1 MKEQTTI
8 IIDRQLRGGERM
20 RKVIGW
26 SLFLYG
32 CFTLFI
38 YWYLFGL
45 NHEII
50 PEVYKGTSADPQT
63 FMNAK
68 ELTLSQEYS
77 RVKNLLFFLSVP
89 FDWIVL
95 LFVLVLGVSKRFET
109 WAKETV
115 KIRALQ
121 IAIYLFYLSLLTT
134 VLSLPLK
141 WIGRKVSVDYGISTQ
156 TTASWMKENVI
167 DFWVNFL
174 LMFIVVS
181 VLLWLIR
188 KYPKRW
194 WLFGW
199 ALSVPFTIFLTFIQP
214 AVIDPLYNDFT
225 TLQNKELEKK
235 ILTLADEADIPAEHV
250 YEVNM
255 SEKTNS
261 LNAYVTGIGS
271 NSRIVLWDTTLQQL
285 KDKEIIFIMAHEMGH
300 YVMKHIYI
308 GVGMYIL
315 ITFIGMYMISRIV
328 HTCIRKWGDTLHI
341 PKAASLSVLPLFF
354 LVSSMLSFAASPV
367 ENYVSRIEERAADQY
382 ALEMTD
388 NGKAGVK
395 TFQYLSKTS
404 LSQVNPPPLVKFFL
418 YTHPPIFERIITFEE
433 YERGEK

>member
-1 MKEQTTI
+1 M
-8 IIDRQLRGGERM
+8 
-20 RKVIGW
+20 
-26 SLFLYG
+26 
-32 CFTLFI
+32 

-50 PEVYKGTSADPQT
+50 PEMYKGTSADPQT

-77 RVKNLLFFLSVP
+77 RVKYLLFFLGVP
-89 FDWIVL
+89 FEWLVL

-115 KIRALQ
+115 KIRTIQ

-134 VLSLPLK
+134 VLSLPLQ

-156 TTASWMKENVI
+156 TTANWMKENVI
-167 DFWVNFL
+167 DFWVNYL

-181 VLLWLIR
+181 VLLWLIQ

-199 ALSVPFTIFLTFIQP
+199 ALSVPFTLFITFIQP
-214 AVIDPLYNDFT
+214 VVIAPLYDDFSPI
-225 TLQNKELEKK
+225 QNKELEKQ
-235 ILTLADEADIPAEHV
+235 ILALADEANVPTAHV
-250 YEVNM
+250 YEVDM

-261 LNAYVTGIGS
+261 LNAYVTGIGL
-271 NSRIVLWDTTLQQL
+271 NARIVLWSTTLEQL
-285 KDKEIIFIMAHEMGH
+285 KDKEILFIMAHEIGH
-300 YVMKHIYI
+300 YVMKHVYI
-308 GVGMYIL
+308 GVGMYIVM
-315 ITFIGMYMISRIV
+315 TFVGMYVISRIV
-328 HTCIRKWGDTLHI
+328 HMCIRKWGDTLHI
-341 PKAASLSVLPLFF
+341 SKAASFSVLPLFF
-354 LVSSMLSFAASPV
+354 LVSSMLSFFVSPA
-367 ENYVSRIEERAADQY
+367 ENYISRMEERAADQY
-382 ALEMTD
+382 ALEMTN
-388 NGKAGVK
+388 NGESGVE

-418 YTHPPIFERIITFEE
+418 YTHPPIFERIVTFEE
-433 YERGEK
+433 YEREKQ

>member
-1 MKEQTTI
+1 MRRKI
-8 IIDRQLRGGERM
+8 IWGA
-20 RKVIGW
+20 
-26 SLFLYG
+26 LFLYG
-32 CFTLFI
+32 CFALFM

-50 PEVYKGTSADPQT
+50 PDMYKGTSADPQT

-77 RVKNLLFFLSVP
+77 KVKYLLFFLSVP
-89 FDWIVL
+89 FEWLVL

-115 KIRALQ
+115 KIRTIQ

-134 VLSLPLK
+134 VFSLPIQ

-156 TTASWMKENVI
+156 TTANWMKENVI
-167 DFWVNFL
+167 DFWVNYL

-181 VLLWLIR
+181 VLLWLIQ

-194 WLFGW
+194 WLCGW
-199 ALSVPFTIFLTFIQP
+199 ALSVPFTLFITFIQP
-214 AVIDPLYNDFT
+214 VVIAPLYNDFSPIH
-225 TLQNKELEKK
+225 NKELEKQ
-235 ILTLADEADIPAEHV
+235 ILALADEANVPTEHV
-250 YEVNM
+250 YEVDM

-261 LNAYVTGIGS
+261 LNAYVTGIGL
-271 NSRIVLWDTTLQQL
+271 NARIVLWDTTLEQL
-285 KDKEIIFIMAHEMGH
+285 KDKEILFIMAHEIGH

-308 GVGMYIL
+308 GVGMYIVM
-315 ITFIGMYMISRIV
+315 TFVGMYLISRIV
-328 HTCIRKWGDTLHI
+328 HMCIRKWGHTLHI
-341 PKAASLSVLPLFF
+341 SKAASFSVLPLFF
-354 LVSSMLSFAASPV
+354 LISSMLSFFVSPA
-367 ENYVSRIEERAADQY
+367 ENYISRIEERAADQY
-382 ALEMTD
+382 ALEMTGD
-388 NGKAGVK
+388 GESGVE

-418 YTHPPIFERIITFEE
+418 YTHPPIFERIVTFEE
-433 YERGEK
+433 YEERK